1 MSSADCVCLES
12 TVRVGGNCEC
22 REGYGFEGSACQPCE
37 LGTYK
42 DVAGNVPCRLCQNL
56 RDNTGTLFKGSTS
69 PGECQCQAGYMELDG
84 RCVACPAGF
93 FCNAG
98 QAFPCPAG
106 ATSAVGAGKA
116 VEDCLCQAGYYFNS
130 SASPSPCTLCPR
142 GFYKENVGN
151 DAACPKQCSTNA
163 NSAIGSTSAMNCS
176 CDSGFYAE
184 VDPRLLEIVRC
195 IDCNT
200 GALANMDCGGGL
212 DDFRLYNHTGRHA
225 LPVAQEGFFQAGT
238 AIALKCRV
246 KTPNGSNA
254 CLGSQEINA
263 HCYPNCS
270 WAEDEL
276 GNRCAEGS
284 EGFLCSRCPAGWAR
298 NGLQAPCA
306 ACQPTDLTLAASVV
320 LDVSAKVAVHFLVA
334 SMAATAAVRN
344 SGKLHTSMIRM
355 ATQWMSAC
363 SVMGAFDLDQ
373 LRSSIFAASKPSEDR
388 DAGFPWPPEVQ
399 EAMRDFIDFTSVV
412 GLTVSVQFALQC
424 FAERQF
430 PEMPASKAKNLAVGS
445 YLLALPLLTA
455 LASVLL
461 CALAVYLVV
470 PCAKRRGVTFNEV
483 GRRKRAKAKALKELH
498 QRLDAPLQGLGLA
511 WRDLEDSNI
520 LHTSLTALQETLRT
534 SEGPSKFLQLALAG
548 TPPLLL
554 KALQGRARLRG
565 FHLPHVEDE
574 VLATVADEKLAMAE
588 DCESLLE
595 LVLQSFEALLQQ
607 STETPSESEEVEPTS
622 MTPWLTCY
630 ETIHSINLVGDLDV
644 DEGMDCLNFGLFHE
658 KPSPCRLVQESIP
671 VIWIGLIS
679 IWPILL
685 SGFLQ
690 LLWCVPMAEN
700 QGDEVLRLVPSPD
713 VRCEAESQAYGLPAT
728 LATAGLLLWCLGI
741 PLTLMLRVLAITDRQ
756 APHVLQRYGYFMQGY
771 EPKFWYWDLL
781 VKRLDVAL
789 MMLFTYTAIVP
800 DSEAK
805 LLLFPVLS
813 GIQVIATAWL
823 KPFINNQAE
832 ILDMLEVVLGT
843 VRFILFSSVSALLIL
858 QPGTGATYVIAVLV
872 LLMLVVSFS
881 FVSVHIMAQFLRHA
895 AAQHPPTG
903 TGLLARVRSL
913 QHATLR
919 SIVPT
924 FQKAAD
930 ESVEI
935 EWSFEDHVLSA
946 PMAGSSVL
954 PRAASFWDSMRLKG
968 WKALRS
974 VRAGVLRF
982 HPAKQYTEMMRAH
995 EDFTAFLLQEPDAS
1009 GVPCVPSESLKI
1021 LCALAT
1027 ASRDLPHRLAKKQV
1041 GKAWLLGVLAIS
1053 EHAGLKRT
1061 CTPEELERAEGRLVQ
1076 MPKEDA
1082 KRLIRSVARVCA
1094 GSFRCSVMAE
1104 LEHEGWVHPG
1114 EPGQAANASA
1124 LRETLLSEW
1133 EAAGVTEDKTTK
1145 SVETAP
1151 AEVSLAVRSNA
1162 SLDSDSETPRPQT
1175 VKHEELDA
1183 RDEQIQRLT
1192 EEAEKL
1198 RREQQEQ
1205 TETLEKQ
1212 VAEADELRTKLCE
1225 ALKQLQTLQQAQA
1238 KASQQAEPQ
1247 MRMPATQKEP
1257 TSERDSSRPLLRDDV
1272 RRMGSQSPRTHPA
1285 GPKLTP
1291 RKQI

>member
-1 MSSADCVCLES
+1 MVPGAMSSADCVCLES

-630 ETIHSINLVGDLDV
+630 ELPGYGVCQSFCFLIVSRYMYISAYIYIYLSLSLYLFLSFSLSLYLSFSLSLFLSFSLSLFLSFSLSLFLSFSLSLFLSFSLSLFLSFSLSLFFFFSLSLSLNVSHKLRVVFLLYLPLQPRTIHSINLVGDLDV

-756 APHVLQRYGYFMQGY
+756 APHVLQRYGYFMQ
-771 EPKFWYWDLL
+771 
-781 VKRLDVAL
+781 A
-789 MMLFTYTAIVP
+789 
-800 DSEAK
+800 
-805 LLLFPVLS
+805 
-813 GIQVIATAWL
+813 
-823 KPFINNQAE
+823 
-832 ILDMLEVVLGT
+832 
-843 VRFILFSSVSALLIL
+843 
-858 QPGTGATYVIAVLV
+858 
-872 LLMLVVSFS
+872 
-881 FVSVHIMAQFLRHA
+881 
-895 AAQHPPTG
+895 
-903 TGLLARVRSL
+903 
-913 QHATLR
+913 
-919 SIVPT
+919 
-924 FQKAAD
+924 
-930 ESVEI
+930 
-935 EWSFEDHVLSA
+935 
-946 PMAGSSVL
+946 
-954 PRAASFWDSMRLKG
+954 
-968 WKALRS
+968 
-974 VRAGVLRF
+974 
-982 HPAKQYTEMMRAH
+982 
-995 EDFTAFLLQEPDAS
+995 
-1009 GVPCVPSESLKI
+1009 
-1021 LCALAT
+1021 
-1027 ASRDLPHRLAKKQV
+1027 
-1041 GKAWLLGVLAIS
+1041 S
-1053 EHAGLKRT
+1053 EHSKGHA
-1061 CTPEELERAEGRLVQ
+1061 
-1076 MPKEDA
+1076 
-1082 KRLIRSVARVCA
+1082 RS
-1094 GSFRCSVMAE
+1094 
-1104 LEHEGWVHPG
+1104 
-1114 EPGQAANASA
+1114 Q
-1124 LRETLLSEW
+1124 
-1133 EAAGVTEDKTTK
+1133 
-1145 SVETAP
+1145 
-1151 AEVSLAVRSNA
+1151 
-1162 SLDSDSETPRPQT
+1162 
-1175 VKHEELDA
+1175 
-1183 RDEQIQRLT
+1183 
-1192 EEAEKL
+1192 
-1198 RREQQEQ
+1198 
-1205 TETLEKQ
+1205 
-1212 VAEADELRTKLCE
+1212 
-1225 ALKQLQTLQQAQA
+1225 
-1238 KASQQAEPQ
+1238 
-1247 MRMPATQKEP
+1247 
-1257 TSERDSSRPLLRDDV
+1257 V
-1272 RRMGSQSPRTHPA
+1272 RRRTRQGRIYIPL
-1285 GPKLTP
+1285 GIFVYYVFLF
-1291 RKQI
+1291 I